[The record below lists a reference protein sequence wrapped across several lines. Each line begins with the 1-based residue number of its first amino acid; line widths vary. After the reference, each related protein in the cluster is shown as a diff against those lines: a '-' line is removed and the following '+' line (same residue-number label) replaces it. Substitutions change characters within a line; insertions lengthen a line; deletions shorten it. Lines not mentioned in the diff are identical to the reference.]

1 MFCRYIYC
9 EKANITA
16 ATALPLL
23 YAAKKYLLT
32 GLVAKSLYFISKIAY
47 LVFSAEE
54 FVHLSHGAL
63 EDIIS
68 MDSLVGCNERQVY
81 ESCVKWAR
89 QQLRESG
96 NENPSDE
103 DIRDKL
109 GNVLYKIRFPT
120 MTQKIFAELTAHSA
134 VLSAEEKHDVYVY
147 MILRTKL
154 KTLKFVTERRTDDA
168 VSRFNKTGVRHS
180 CGPTDAVSIKATV
193 DIVLTGVGLY
203 GGIGASSHD
212 VTLQVLKGS
221 HTLSKTETKMVS
233 DGSLKPIKIE
243 LEKPVHVHAN
253 TLYTVAAVMKGP
265 KTWSGEDGK
274 SACDFPKS
282 GRITFSEYQKYDN
295 GTNVRYGQIPQLFY
309 CMQ

>member
-32 GLVAKSLYFISKIAY
+32 ALVAKSLYFISKNACY

-154 KTLKFVTERRTDDA
+154 KL
-168 VSRFNKTGVRHS
+168 
-180 CGPTDAVSIKATV
+180 
-193 DIVLTGVGLY
+193 
-203 GGIGASSHD
+203 
-212 VTLQVLKGS
+212 
-221 HTLSKTETKMVS
+221 
-233 DGSLKPIKIE
+233 
-243 LEKPVHVHAN
+243 
-253 TLYTVAAVMKGP
+253 
-265 KTWSGEDGK
+265 
-274 SACDFPKS
+274 
-282 GRITFSEYQKYDN
+282 
-295 GTNVRYGQIPQLFY
+295 
-309 CMQ
+309 